1 MPTHLTFSTELI
13 DTVAHFTRML
23 RHHKSDGFIQNRH
36 SKTFMAAKNPRKLRL
51 SKKNMG
57 KRWVKTDT
65 EIICH
70 IQDKRKGRKDSYL
83 RGSVSHRK
91 FLLSH
96 KPSKAIVFILIK
108 HGVFDCKVH
117 KQKRHV
123 KVGSFRMVTLH
134 YDEICRRYL
143 WIFIS
148 KMSVSLRAA
157 SQSGERRKP
166 PGHFGW
172 RLSHID

>member
-1 MPTHLTFSTELI
+1 
-13 DTVAHFTRML
+13 
-23 RHHKSDGFIQNRH
+23 
-36 SKTFMAAKNPRKLRL
+36 
-51 SKKNMG
+51 MG

-65 EIICH
+65 EIICP

-123 KVGSFRMVTLH
+123 KVGLFRMVMIWRF
-134 YDEICRRYL
+134 EISAEPKLTNKPTINEENISFFSAMSRRL
-143 WIFIS
+143 
-148 KMSVSLRAA
+148 VSD
-157 SQSGERRKP
+157 GYERRKP
-166 PGHFGW
+166 PGHCGW